1 LKFNQIKMALDENT
15 DKINIDRLTGL
26 ITTSDYLERAY
37 AESEAVRE
45 RVRAVVY
52 GYNPNP
58 NTESGLTSEVP
69 GGDYAEGKRQSHLRH
84 KSRGI

>member
-1 LKFNQIKMALDENT
+1 MALSESPDSRN
-15 DKINIDRLTGL
+15 INHLIGL

-37 AESEAVRE
+37 AESEQVRKL
-45 RVRAVVY
+45 VQAVVH

-58 NTESGLTSEVP
+58 NTESGSTKDVP

-84 KSRGI
+84 ETAGI